1 MSITESKDIINIYK
15 LDPLIKTLFEG
26 LEEELPE
33 DIFKH
38 GGPDPVRKNVR
49 VPERELLVSPLAEH
63 VCDVPQGRPQVPPF
77 LLLSTI
83 LLLERLERRLAESW
97 PGIGTRL
104 MENNSS
110 REYDFYRKN
119 GPSMN

>member
-1 MSITESKDIINIYK
+1 MVLIVYIIYIAYQRRGRSII
-15 LDPLIKTLFEG
+15 L
-26 LEEELPE
+26 
-33 DIFKH
+33 
-38 GGPDPVRKNVR
+38 
-49 VPERELLVSPLAEH
+49 LLVFNLLDVDH
-63 VCDVPQGRPQVPPF
+63 LIHFTVLLVCYLLLLTPVT

-97 PGIGTRL
+97 PGIGTWL
-104 MENNSS
+104 MENSS

>member
-1 MSITESKDIINIYK
+1 MWRSY
-15 LDPLIKTLFEG
+15 PTLW
-26 LEEELPE
+26 L
-33 DIFKH
+33 
-38 GGPDPVRKNVR
+38 
-49 VPERELLVSPLAEH
+49 VPEIKKTRYFDFWFLHIVYILSIAYQRRGRSIILFLVFNLLDVDHLIHFTVLLVCYLLLLTPVA
-63 VCDVPQGRPQVPPF
+63 

>member
-38 GGPDPVRKNVR
+38 GGPDPVRKDIR

-77 LLLSTI
+77 LLLNTI
-83 LLLERLERRLAESW
+83 LGVGGGLLHLLVELHLGNDARV
-97 PGIGTRL
+97 P
-104 MENNSS
+104 
-110 REYDFYRKN
+110 
-119 GPSMN
+119 